1 MISLSKLVKH
11 YQVEPLEA
19 LYTISS
25 AVQTT
30 SADVAD
36 ALPHAKA
43 QAIDLTATHEEAQR
57 IITQA
62 KAFAEEQLRQIKSEK
77 EGLLQIATAKIQ
89 QWWEQQRS
97 EDEALRQV
105 AQEEGYATGL
115 QQATE
120 QWAIQYVQ
128 RMKEVEDI
136 LTTAHRIKD
145 ETLESAQPFLVELSV
160 AIAAKIVRQ
169 TIAHDALWMKPF
181 IEEALHRLPQKDDAL
196 TIRVHPSS
204 WQCVVDVR
212 HALLP
217 LTEGMPELRIV
228 PDATLPQDGCLI
240 QTKMGTID
248 ATVDTQLATI
258 KQTLLSV
265 VDQRKDV
272 PDA

>member
-1 MISLSKLVKH
+1 MSKLVKH

-19 LYTISS
+19 LYMISS
-25 AVQTT
+25 AAQTT

-36 ALPHAKA
+36 ALPHAKE
-43 QAIDLTATHEEAQR
+43 QAVDLTATHEEAQR

-97 EDEALRQV
+97 EDEALRRV
-105 AQEEGYATGL
+105 SQEEGYAAGL

-120 QWAIQYVQ
+120 QWTVQYVQ

-136 LTTAHRIKD
+136 LTTAHRLKE
-145 ETLESAQPFLVELSV
+145 ETIESAQPFLVELSV

-169 TIAHDALWMKPF
+169 TIAHDALWIQPF
-181 IEEALHRLPQKDDAL
+181 IDEALRRLPQKDDTL
-196 TIRVHPSS
+196 TIQVHPSA

-217 LTEGMPELRIV
+217 ATEGMPELRIV
-228 PDATLPQDGCLI
+228 PDATLPPDGCLI

-258 KQTLLSV
+258 KQALLAV